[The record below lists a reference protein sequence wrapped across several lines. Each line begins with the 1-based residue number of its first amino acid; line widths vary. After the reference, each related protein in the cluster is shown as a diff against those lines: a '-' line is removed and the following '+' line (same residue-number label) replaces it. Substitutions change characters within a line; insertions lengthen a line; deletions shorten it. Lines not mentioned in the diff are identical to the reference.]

1 MNLIK
6 NIPGPVLIFMGALSL
21 SFGGLLVKSFEGST
35 LWQILFW
42 RSLFFSLTVLAFLII
57 SYKKKTFQAFYE
69 SGLPGFFGGIILSFG
84 FCGYVFAMYNTTV
97 ANTNFIISLQILFLA
112 IFGYFFLKEKISA
125 ITLTSIVL
133 AISGVFL
140 MVGNSLSPGEL
151 SGNLAAFTMPITFAV
166 LIMIV
171 RKFPTVDMVPAQ
183 FVAGVSSCLIGFLLS
198 TKIMISPNDI
208 FLGFLA
214 GFFQVGFGFIFITIG
229 ARTTPSAM
237 VGIIMLSES
246 VLGPIWAFL
255 FVSER
260 PSIFGL
266 IGGAIILSAV
276 LLQFYSLLKK
286 SKKSV
291 SNWHLNVVVTLFG
304 YGRDYRIS

>member
-1 MNLIK
+1 MNIITKL
-6 NIPGPVLIFMGALSL
+6 PGPLLIFLGALSL
-21 SFGGLLVKSFEGST
+21 SFGGLIVKSFEGAT

-42 RSLFFSLTVLAFLII
+42 RSFFFTLTVLAFLII
-57 SYKKKTFQAFYE
+57 SYKKDTFKSFYV

-112 IFGYFFLKEKISA
+112 IFGYFFLKEKISVTTLISIFLA
-125 ITLTSIVL
+125 ITGVL
-133 AISGVFL
+133 L

-151 SGNLAAFTMPITFAV
+151 SGNLAAFSMPIVFAI
-166 LIMIV
+166 LIIII
-171 RKFPTVDMVPAQ
+171 RKYPTVDMVPAQ
-183 FVAGVSSCLIGFLLS
+183 FVAGVSSCLVGFLLS
-198 TKIMISPNDI
+198 TKLMISPNDI

-229 ARTTPSAM
+229 ARTTPSAI
-237 VGIIMLSES
+237 VGVIMLSES

-260 PSIFGL
+260 PSLFGI
-266 IGGAIILSAV
+266 IGGAVILFAV
-276 LLQFYSLLKK
+276 LLQFYSLLIKNKK
-286 SKKSV
+286 TV
-291 SNWHLNVVVTLFG
+291 SN
-304 YGRDYRIS
+304 